1 MEPPAVEREVGMEV
15 YLTSSPGVGGKLRFY
30 PEDFVVEELSL
41 PPPRVEG
48 GRYVAARVRCRNWET
63 NRLVRELSRA
73 MGISRKRIQFAG
85 TKDKRGVKV
94 QLLSFLASEEQVAAI
109 SLGDFE
115 VLEKYPTDRPL
126 ELGHLIGNR
135 FEIRLRGAADGGQP
149 AARSTPSA
157 ERPLTGQ
164 PEAAEVRPDLGAA
177 IEAVTRELDAAG
189 GFPNFFGI
197 QRFGALRPVTHKI
210 GERLVRGDIEGAV
223 MAYVGGPN
231 QFEEPV
237 VQEARA
243 RIERERDFAAA
254 VNYFP
259 THLSFERTLLHHIQ
273 LHPGD
278 WPGAMRQLPL
288 NLLMMFVH
296 AYQSCLFN
304 RILSR
309 RIKAGLPLNEPV
321 EGDVVLPADALGRP
335 DHDHGINVESHNL
348 SRVRQKV
355 LGRKAFVSGVL
366 FGGET
371 VFARGPMGELER
383 AVVAE
388 ARVDARDFLV
398 PELPEVSSKG
408 TRRELLIMPGDRQI
422 VKEEDAMMFCFSL
435 PRGCYAT
442 ALLREYMKGETL
454 DY

>member
-73 MGISRKRIQFAG
+73 MGISRRRIQFAG
-85 TKDKRGVKV
+85 TKDKRGVKI
-94 QLLSFLASEEQVAAI
+94 QLLTFLASEEQVAAI
-109 SLGDFE
+109 SLRDFE
-115 VLEKYPTDRPL
+115 VLDKYPTDRPL
-126 ELGHLIGNR
+126 ELGHLVGNR
-135 FEIRLRGAADGGQP
+135 FEITLRIASGGDL
-149 AARSTPSA
+149 SA
-157 ERPLTGQ
+157 PI
-164 PEAAEVRPDLGAA
+164 D
-177 IEAVTRELDAAG
+177 AVTAELDAAG

-223 MAYVGGPN
+223 MAYVGGPGES
-231 QFEEPV
+231 EEPAA
-237 VQEARA
+237 QEARA

-254 VNYFP
+254 VTYFP
-259 THLSFERTLLHHIQ
+259 PHLAFERSLLHHMQ

-278 WPGAMRQLPL
+278 WAGAMRQLPP

-304 RILSR
+304 RVLSR
-309 RIKAGLPLNEPV
+309 RIRAGLPLSEPV
-321 EGDVVLPADALGRP
+321 EGDIVLPADALGRP
-335 DHDHGINVESHNL
+335 DHDAAIEVGAHNQE
-348 SRVRQKV
+348 RVRRKTRE
-355 LGRKAFVSGVL
+355 GKAFVSGVL
-366 FGGET
+366 FGSET
-371 VFARGPMGELER
+371 AFSSGPMGELER
-383 AVVAE
+383 AVIDE
-388 ARVDARDFLV
+388 AKVESRDFMI
-398 PELPEVSSKG
+398 PELPEVSSRG
-408 TRRELLIMPGDRQI
+408 TRRELLIRPGDRTI
-422 VKEEDAMMFCFSL
+422 TIEPDAAVFRFSL

-442 ALLREYMKGETL
+442 ALLREYMKGEVL

>member
-1 MEPPAVEREVGMEV
+1 MEPPAVEMEVGMEV

-30 PEDFVVEELSL
+30 PEDFLVEELSL

-48 GRYVAARVRCRNWET
+48 GRYVAARVRCCNWET
-63 NRLVRELSRA
+63 NRLVRELSRN

-94 QLLSFLASEEQVAAI
+94 QLLTFLASEDQVASI

-126 ELGHLIGNR
+126 ELGNLIGNR
-135 FEIRLRGAADGGQP
+135 FEIRLRGAGDGGP
-149 AARSTPSA
+149 GTA
-157 ERPLTGQ
+157 EGGRQTAG
-164 PEAAEVRPDLGAA
+164 EAASGLGSA

-231 QFEEPV
+231 KFEEAG
-237 VQEARA
+237 VQQARA
-243 RIERERDFAAA
+243 RIEQERDFTAA

-259 THLSFERTLLHHIQ
+259 THLSFERSLLHHIQ

-278 WPGAMRQLPL
+278 WPGAMRELPL

-309 RIKAGLPLNEPV
+309 RIRAGLPLNEPV
-321 EGDVVLPADALGRP
+321 EGDVVLPADELGRP
-335 DHDHGINVESHNL
+335 DHDHGIEVESHNL
-348 SRVRQKV
+348 ARVRQKV
-355 LGRKAFVSGVL
+355 LQRKAFVSGVL
-366 FGGET
+366 FGSQT
-371 VFARGPMGELER
+371 AFARGPMGELER

-388 ARVDARDFLV
+388 AKADAKDFLV

-422 VKEEDAMMFCFSL
+422 ALDDGAVLFRFTL

>member
-1 MEPPAVEREVGMEV
+1 MEPPAVEMEVGMEV

-63 NRLVRELSRA
+63 NRLVRELSRT
-73 MGISRKRIQFAG
+73 MGISRRRIQFAG

-94 QLLSFLASEEQVAAI
+94 QLLSFLASEEQVASI
-109 SLGDFE
+109 SLRDFE
-115 VLEKYPTDRPL
+115 VLDKYPTDRPL

-135 FEIRLRGAADGGQP
+135 FEIRLRGAADNLERTAGSGQRTADGVQG
-149 AARSTPSA
+149 AAGD
-157 ERPLTGQ
+157 LL
-164 PEAAEVRPDLGAA
+164 PDLGAA
-177 IEAVTRELDAAG
+177 IESVTRELDAAG

-231 QFEEPV
+231 RFEEPV
-237 VQEARA
+237 VQEARG
-243 RIERERDFAAA
+243 RIERERDFTAA

-259 THLSFERTLLHHIQ
+259 THLSFERSLLHHIQ

-278 WPGAMRQLPL
+278 WPGAMRQLPQ

-309 RIKAGLPLNEPV
+309 RIRAGLPLDEPV

-335 DHDHGINVESHNL
+335 DHDHGINVENHNL
-348 SRVRQKV
+348 ARVRQKV
-355 LGRKAFVSGVL
+355 SDRKAFVSGVL
-366 FGGET
+366 FGSET
-371 VFARGPMGELER
+371 AFASGPMGELER

-388 ARVDARDFLV
+388 AKVDAKDFLV

-422 VKEEDAMMFCFSL
+422 TMEDGAVMFRFSL